1 MMLPQSSTHISVFNS
16 NVNVNCAL
24 AAFAVLGYGFEQ
36 LLFDFNPDLRNQQTD
51 RIIWTFGMAEVAAL
65 QLSGIGKT
73 FAGVPVLAD
82 IDLSVSKGEIICL
95 VGRSGCGK
103 STLLRI
109 IAGVETPDFGAV
121 RMNGAEIAGPSTFV
135 EPEKRRI
142 GFVFQDY
149 ALFPHLTVEQNVMF
163 GLKGLPKAEAR
174 ARAAEMIEHVR
185 LSDLAKRYP
194 HTLSGGEQQRVALA
208 RALAPKPDILLM
220 DEPFSN
226 LDRGLRDSVREETL
240 GLLRA
245 LNTTA
250 IMVTHDPE
258 EALSAGDR
266 VVLMQKGRIVQSGTG
281 YEVHD
286 NPVSRYA
293 ADFFCAFNKVEGRV
307 RNGHLETPLGH
318 FPHSGNLPEGT
329 SAFAYI
335 RPGAIDISG
344 DPSAAAVNGHIS
356 SRVFMGEIEQ
366 LSIRVPGLADDL
378 RVRSMK
384 RAPAGLK
391 DVRLSVDPS
400 RVLIFTQ
407 D

>member
-1 MMLPQSSTHISVFNS
+1 M
-16 NVNVNCAL
+16 
-24 AAFAVLGYGFEQ
+24 
-36 LLFDFNPDLRNQQTD
+36 PDT
-51 RIIWTFGMAEVAAL
+51 AAL
-65 QLSGIGKT
+65 HLSTIGKR
-73 FAGVPVLAD
+73 FGDVSVLEG
-82 IDLSVSKGEIICL
+82 IDLTVMRGEIICL

-109 IAGVETPDFGAV
+109 IAGVETPDAGAV
-121 RMNGAEIAGPSTFV
+121 FMNGREIAGPTTFM

-149 ALFPHLTVEQNVMF
+149 ALFPHLTVEQNVLF
-163 GLKGLPKAEAR
+163 GLKGQPKAQAR
-174 ARAAEMIEHVR
+174 ARAAAMIEHVR
-185 LSDLAKRYP
+185 LADLAKRYP

-240 GLLRA
+240 GLLRD
-245 LNTTA
+245 LETTA

-266 VVLMQKGRIVQSGTG
+266 VVLMQQGRIVQTGTG
-281 YEVHD
+281 YELHD

-293 ADFFCAFNKVEGRV
+293 ADFFCAFNKVEGTV
-307 RNGHLETPLGH
+307 RNGHLETPIGSFAHKGDLR
-318 FPHSGNLPEGT
+318 EGT
-329 SAFAYI
+329 KGFAYI
-335 RPGAIDISG
+335 RPSAITISPSDAGAEISG
-344 DPSAAAVNGHIS
+344 RIT

-366 LSIRVPGLADDL
+366 VAVSVDGLAQDL
-378 RVRSMK
+378 RVRSM
-384 RAPAGLK
+384 RRTPV
-391 DVRLSVDPS
+391 DVETVNLSVARDT
-400 RVLIFTQ
+400 VLTFTP

>member
-1 MMLPQSSTHISVFNS
+1 MS
-16 NVNVNCAL
+16 
-24 AAFAVLGYGFEQ
+24 
-36 LLFDFNPDLRNQQTD
+36 
-51 RIIWTFGMAEVAAL
+51 EVPAL
-65 QLSGIGKT
+65 QLSQIGKR
-73 FAGVPVLAD
+73 FGRVDVLSN
-82 IDLSVSKGEIICL
+82 IDLTVIRGEIICL

-109 IAGVETPDFGAV
+109 IAGVETPEVGTV
-121 RMNGAEIAGPSTFV
+121 TMNGVEIAGPNVFM

-149 ALFPHLTVEQNVMF
+149 ALFPHLTVEQNVLF

-174 ARAAEMIEHVR
+174 ARAAEMIVHVR

-208 RALAPKPDILLM
+208 RALAPKPEILLM

-226 LDRGLRDSVREETL
+226 LDQGLRDSVREETL
-240 GLLRA
+240 GLLRE
-245 LNTTA
+245 LGTTA

-266 VVLMQKGRIVQSGTG
+266 VVLMQNGRIVQSGTG

-286 NPVSRYA
+286 NPASRYA

-307 RNGHLETPLGH
+307 RNGHVETPLGQFRH
-318 FPHSGNLPEGT
+318 GGDLPEG
-329 SAFAYI
+329 SLAFAYI
-335 RPGAIDISG
+335 RPSAIEISADEQDRSG
-344 DPSAAAVNGHIS
+344 DAMTGQIS

-366 LSIRVPGLADDL
+366 LSVSVPGLDSDI

-384 RAPAGLK
+384 RAPVGLEN
-391 DVRLSVDPS
+391 VRLSVDPN

>member
-1 MMLPQSSTHISVFNS
+1 MSDI
-16 NVNVNCAL
+16 
-24 AAFAVLGYGFEQ
+24 
-36 LLFDFNPDLRNQQTD
+36 
-51 RIIWTFGMAEVAAL
+51 AAL
-65 QLSGIGKT
+65 KLHAVGKRFGDIDVLSGIN
-73 FAGVPVLAD
+73 
-82 IDLSVSKGEIICL
+82 LSVTPGEVICL

-109 IAGVETPDFGAV
+109 IAGVETPDAGSV
-121 RMNGAEIAGPSTFV
+121 TMNGQEIAGPATFM

-149 ALFPHLTVEQNVMF
+149 ALFPHLTVEQNVLF
-163 GLKGLPKAEAR
+163 GLKGFSKAQAR
-174 ARAAEMIEHVR
+174 ARAVDMIEHVR
-185 LSDLAKRYP
+185 LTDLARRYP

-208 RALAPKPDILLM
+208 RALAPKPEILLM

-240 GLLRA
+240 ALLRE
-245 LNTTA
+245 LKTTT

-266 VVLMQKGRIVQSGTG
+266 VVLMQEGRIVQIGTG

-293 ADFFCAFNKVEGRV
+293 ADFFCAFNKVEGTV
-307 RNGHLETPLGH
+307 RDGHLKTPVGD
-318 FPHSGNLPEGT
+318 FPQNGAVGEG
-329 SAFAYI
+329 SRACAYI
-335 RPGAIDISG
+335 RPSAISISG
-344 DPSAAAVNGHIS
+344 DAGQGDVEGRIT

-366 LSIRVPGLADDL
+366 VSVRVDGLAGEL
-378 RVRSMK
+378 KVRSM
-384 RAPAGLK
+384 RRSPTNVEN
-391 DVRLSVDPS
+391 VRLSIERDS
-400 RVLIFTQ
+400 VLMFTL

>member
-1 MMLPQSSTHISVFNS
+1 MSDI
-16 NVNVNCAL
+16 
-24 AAFAVLGYGFEQ
+24 
-36 LLFDFNPDLRNQQTD
+36 
-51 RIIWTFGMAEVAAL
+51 AAL
-65 QLSGIGKT
+65 QLNNVGKH
-73 FAGVPVLAD
+73 FGGVEVLAD
-82 IDLSVSKGEIICL
+82 IDLDVKRGEIICL

-109 IAGVETPDFGAV
+109 IAGVETPDAGSV
-121 RMNGAEIAGPSTFV
+121 SMNGQEIAGPAAFV

-149 ALFPHLTVEQNVMF
+149 ALFPHLTVEQNVLF
-163 GLKGLPKAEAR
+163 GLKGLPKAQAL
-174 ARAAEMIEHVR
+174 ARAADMIEHVR
-185 LSDLAKRYP
+185 LTDLAKRYP

-245 LNTTA
+245 LKTTA

-293 ADFFCAFNKVEGRV
+293 ADFFCAFNKVEGTV
-307 RNGHLETPLGH
+307 RNGHLETPVGN
-318 FPHSGNLPEGT
+318 FPHGGDLREG
-329 SAFAYI
+329 SVALAYI
-335 RPGAIDISG
+335 RPSAITLSQHGAGADISG
-344 DPSAAAVNGHIS
+344 RIESK
-356 SRVFMGEIEQ
+356 VFLGEIEQ
-366 LSIRVPGLADDL
+366 VSVSVPGLAHEL
-378 RVRSMK
+378 RVRSMG
-384 RAPAGLK
+384 RSPAEMQNVGLSVAPA
-391 DVRLSVDPS
+391 SVL
-400 RVLIFTQ
+400 VFTA